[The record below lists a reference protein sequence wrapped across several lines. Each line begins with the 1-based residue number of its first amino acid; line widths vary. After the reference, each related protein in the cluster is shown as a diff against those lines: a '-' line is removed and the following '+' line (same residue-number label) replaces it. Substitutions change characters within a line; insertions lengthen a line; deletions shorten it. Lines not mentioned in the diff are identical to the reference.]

1 MPDLLIMLSKF
12 YRFYRFSTAIKYFL
26 FRRILPAGWG
36 VLIAITVS
44 STMLMGNPITPL
56 YQIFAISVSLA
67 SLALMWAWA
76 RRAKLSGQ
84 RYAGPHASVGQAFRY
99 QISLINHGRNL
110 GDVFLSESPP
120 DPRPSRALFESSREP
135 GEIFRNGFDRFFAFN
150 RWQWLLEKGK
160 AFDGGQ
166 TTVASSLE
174 AKKSK
179 TFSLEIIPNRRG
191 LIKLQDVRVLLPDPF
206 RFFQRA
212 RKVPTPPTHIAVLP
226 QRYQLP
232 MINLPGTAQ
241 FQLGG
246 DSASQQ
252 NGSTGEFTSL
262 REYRHGDSPRQIHWK
277 SWARTGR
284 PIIKEVE
291 DVYFPRYALVLD
303 TFADPQEE
311 LAFEESVSVAAS
323 FVSAIDTN
331 EALLDLMFLG
341 DCDHVITAGKGV
353 ADSIKLL
360 EVLAAVQ
367 ISNKENFGSLLQL
380 ILRHRDDL
388 TACICLFTG
397 WSQSRTD
404 FLQLLEKSGLQ
415 YLAITVVSH
424 PEKHQIPSRV
434 HVLQPATIKE
444 DLLRLAIH

>member
-1 MPDLLIMLSKF
+1 MLRKF
-12 YRFYRFSTAIKYFL
+12 YRSYRFSTAIKYFF

-56 YQIFAISVSLA
+56 YQIFAISISLA
-67 SLALMWAWA
+67 SLALLWAWA
-76 RRAKLSGQ
+76 RRAKFTVQ
-84 RYAGPHASVGQAFRY
+84 RHAGPHASVGQTFRY
-99 QISLINHGRNL
+99 QISLVNHGRNTA
-110 GDVFLSESPP
+110 DFFLLESPP
-120 DPRPSRALFESSREP
+120 DPRPSWALFEASREP
-135 GEIFRNGFDRFFAFN
+135 GEKFRNGFDRFFAFN

-166 TTVASSLE
+166 ATDAMSLD

-191 LIKLQDVRVLLPDPF
+191 LIKLHDLRILLPDPF

-212 RKVPTPPTHIAVLP
+212 RKVQTPPTHIAVLP

-232 MINLPGTAQ
+232 MIQLPGSAQ

-246 DSASQQ
+246 DSASRQ

-291 DVYFPRYALVLD
+291 DIYFPRYALVLD

-341 DCDHVITAGKGV
+341 DCDHVITAGKGM

-360 EVLAAVQ
+360 EALAAVQ
-367 ISNKENFGSLLQL
+367 IAEKENFGSLLQL

-397 WSQSRTD
+397 WSQSRSD
-404 FLQLLEKSGLQ
+404 FLQMLEKSGLEF
-415 YLAITVVSH
+415 LAIAVVSH

-434 HVLQPATIKE
+434 HVLHPSKIKE
-444 DLLRLAIH
+444 DLLRLAVY

>member
-1 MPDLLIMLSKF
+1 MLRKF
-12 YRFYRFSTAIKYFL
+12 YRSYRLSTAIKYFV

-44 STMLMGNPITPL
+44 ATMLMGNPIKPL

-67 SLALMWAWA
+67 SLAIIWAWA
-76 RRAKLSGQ
+76 RRAKLSGE
-84 RYAGPHASVGQAFRY
+84 RHAGPHASVGQAFRY
-99 QISLINHGRNL
+99 QISVTNHGRNL
-110 GDVFLSESPP
+110 ADLFLSESAP
-120 DPRPSRALFESSREP
+120 DPRPSWALFDASREP
-135 GEIFRNGFDRFFAFN
+135 GENFRNGFDRLFAFN

-160 AFDGGQ
+160 AFDGGKMQ
-166 TTVASSLE
+166 SSASLE

-179 TFSLEIIPNRRG
+179 TFSLEIIPHRRG
-191 LIKLQDVRVLLPDPF
+191 LIKLQDMRVLLPDPF

-212 RKVPTPPTHIAVLP
+212 RKVSMPPAHIAVLP

-232 MINLPGTAQ
+232 MINLPGAAQ

-360 EVLAAVQ
+360 EALAAVQ
-367 ISNKENFGSLLQL
+367 IADKENFGSLLQL

-397 WSQSRTD
+397 WSASRTD
-404 FLQLLEKSGLQ
+404 FLQLLDKSGLE
-415 YLAITVVSH
+415 YLAIAVVRN
-424 PEKHQIPSRV
+424 PENHQIPGRV
-434 HVLQPATIKE
+434 HVLNPARIKE
-444 DLLRLAIH
+444 DLLRLAVH